1 MSDENKKAAIAYFE
15 KAINGFDPT
24 TAIVLYGGPSYKQ
37 HNPLI
42 EDGWDGL
49 KKFVSW
55 LRDNFPNAHLDIK
68 RAFADGDF
76 VVLHS
81 EWVRTPGQWGE
92 AVVDIVRFE
101 QGKIIEHWD
110 VVQQIP
116 ETAKNNNSMF

>member
-1 MSDENKKAAIAYFE
+1 MSDKNKKAAIAYFE
-15 KAINGFDPT
+15 KAINEFDPA
-24 TAIVLYGGPSYKQ
+24 TAIALYGGPSYKQ

-49 KKFVSW
+49 TNFVGW
-55 LRDNFPNAHLDIK
+55 LHASFPNAHLDIK

-81 EWVRTPGQWGE
+81 EWVRTPGQRGE
-92 AVVDIVRFE
+92 AVADIVRFE

-110 VVQQIP
+110 VIQQIP